1 MYVLFFLI
9 LAGLGY
15 GALFYRYNPIFLLL
29 GIGAI
34 LILMLVPMDSDI
46 VWETQ
51 ITSEIDG
58 SQFGET
64 TDLTQTTTDQHI
76 LFTLNEGW
84 EYTAWIWLHVFILIT
99 HGVFFFRYMM
109 SAVGSATE

>member
-9 LAGLGY
+9 LAFIGY
-15 GALFYRYNPIFLLL
+15 GALFYRWNPIFMLL

-34 LILMLVPMDSDI
+34 VILMLVPMDSDI
-46 VWETQ
+46 FFET
-51 ITSEIDG
+51 TTTIDG

-64 TDLTQTTTDQHI
+64 TDITQTDQI
-76 LFTLNEGW
+76 VLFSLTEGW
-84 EYTAWIWLHVFILIT
+84 EYTAWIWMHVFILIT

-109 SAVGSATE
+109 SMGQQEV

>member
-1 MYVLFFLI
+1 VYIVFFLV

-15 GALFYRYNPIFLLL
+15 GALFYRYNPIFMLL

-34 LILMLVPMDSDI
+34 CILMLVPMDSDI
-46 VWETQ
+46 YYEWDST
-51 ITSEIDG
+51 IDG

-64 TDLTQTTTDQHI
+64 TDLSTNNRI
-76 LFTLNEGW
+76 VLLTLTEGW

-99 HGVFFFRYMM
+99 HGIFFFRYMM
-109 SAVGSATE
+109 SSMERE

>member
-9 LAGLGY
+9 LAGIGY

-34 LILMLVPMDSDI
+34 VILMLVPMDSDI
-46 VWETQ
+46 IWVTS
-51 ITSEIDG
+51 ITADIDG

-64 TDLTQTTTDQHI
+64 TDLTSTTTDTHV
-76 LFTLNEGW
+76 LFTLTEGW
-84 EYTAWIWLHVFILIT
+84 EYTAWIWMHVFILIT

-109 SAVGSATE
+109 SWSEPE